1 MEGRLNTMNITE
13 QTLNQIDQNH
23 MKARIILMN
32 ALAAHQNND
41 CEDYNTAVEAALDY
55 LSRNEDLLKEAI

>member
-1 MEGRLNTMNITE
+1 MNITE
-13 QTLNQIDQNH
+13 QTLKQIDQNH

-41 CEDYNTAVEAALDY
+41 CDDYNTAIEAALDY
-55 LSRNEDLLKEAI
+55 LNRNEDLLKEVM